1 MKIYIDEKIPHSEH
15 FFHSFNLETEKFSDS
30 SFEIEKLDEPC
41 VVVVRSTYK
50 THKRN
55 VPECVKYLC
64 SVSTGEDHI
73 DKQSLERKNIK
84 YGFSTGANAI
94 AVQEYFYSCLSKL
107 ILENKYDPRKDKIL
121 IIGAGNIGAG
131 IKNVLD
137 HFNIKSDTYDPFKG
151 SSLDSLNNLSAYKLI
166 TLHVPYTETGDHPTK
181 YLVDASFL
189 SKLSKGTVII
199 NTSRG
204 GVVSEEDFLHSKDL
218 FLISDVFEGE
228 PNLSSK
234 FCEKNYYFTPH
245 IAGHSQFS
253 RYAMTR
259 MAFHNVADY
268 LNIDVIEPES
278 ILVNKEEYQT
288 KEIINDF
295 KNFLFPVSLILKT
308 YNFTKDV
315 FEPSSFKKIRD
326 DYNDRVGFSQVN
338 IKDCNDPQIKKSLEI
353 LGFKVI

>member
-15 FFHSFNLETEKFSDS
+15 FFHSLNLDTEKFSDS
-30 SFEIEKLDEPC
+30 SFEIEKLDEAC

-55 VPECVKYLC
+55 VPECVKYIC

-73 DKQSLERKNIK
+73 DKKSLERKNIK

-107 ILENKYDPRKDKIL
+107 ILENKYDLTKDKIL
-121 IIGAGNIGAG
+121 IIGAGNIGGG

-137 HFNIKSDTYDPFKG
+137 HFNIKSDTYDPFKDT
-151 SSLDSLNNLSAYKLI
+151 SLDSLNNLSAYKII
-166 TLHVPYTETGDHPTK
+166 TLHVPYTENGDHPTRN
-181 YLVDASFL
+181 LVNASFL

-228 PNLSSK
+228 PNLCSK

-268 LNIDVIEPES
+268 LSVEVIEPQS
-278 ILVNKEEYQT
+278 VLVNKEENQI
-288 KEIINDF
+288 KEIIDDF
-295 KNFLFPVSLILKT
+295 KKFLFPVSLILKT
-308 YNFTKDV
+308 YDFTRDV
-315 FEPSSFKKIRD
+315 FEPSLFKKIRD
-326 DYNDRVGFSQVN
+326 NYNHRIGFSQVI
-338 IKDCNDPQIKKSLEI
+338 IKDCDDPLIKESLEI

>member
-1 MKIYIDEKIPHSEH
+1 
-15 FFHSFNLETEKFSDS
+15 
-30 SFEIEKLDEPC
+30 
-41 VVVVRSTYK
+41 
-50 THKRN
+50 
-55 VPECVKYLC
+55 
-64 SVSTGEDHI
+64 
-73 DKQSLERKNIK
+73 
-84 YGFSTGANAI
+84 
-94 AVQEYFYSCLSKL
+94 
-107 ILENKYDPRKDKIL
+107 
-121 IIGAGNIGAG
+121 
-131 IKNVLD
+131 
-137 HFNIKSDTYDPFKG
+137 
-151 SSLDSLNNLSAYKLI
+151 
-166 TLHVPYTETGDHPTK
+166 VPYTENGDHPTRN
-181 YLVDASFL
+181 LVDTSFL

-234 FCEKNYYFTPH
+234 FCEKNFYFTPH

-259 MAFHNVADY
+259 MAFHNVVDY

-278 ILVNKEEYQT
+278 ILVNKEENQT
-288 KEIINDF
+288 EETINDF

-315 FEPSSFKKIRD
+315 FEPSLFKKIRD
-326 DYNDRVGFSQVN
+326 DYNDRIGFSQVN